1 MKKLLALV
9 LALVMSMSLV
19 TISNAA
25 FKDADKISNKEAVDV
40 MAAVGVLAGYDNGE
54 FGATDTLTRAQACKI
69 IAYLDLGKDVAEAL
83 PAVQVFSDLPASNWA
98 AKYVAYCAD
107 AGYLSG
113 VGDNKFA
120 PDEKV
125 TGYQFGKM
133 LLCALGYDATIEE
146 MTGASWTIKV
156 AKLMEKNSISKGTSK
171 LGAAVLTREEA
182 AQYALNALKATCV
195 EYDEKGSTIT
205 AGDVTIITG
214 AKKAQAVYSGET
226 YADDI
231 VAGTPVDGKYTL
243 QLGEKLYKGDLKKD
257 TSVTVD
263 EFNRPLDYK
272 WTYKTNDDVYTVA
285 KTALFTYTA
294 ETSAKNMLKDL
305 KGWYI
310 GSVASANK
318 ITAESDI
325 AAYANDTANGKVV
338 ELYGDKDNKV
348 INATAVEI
356 EYAVAEITDISTNK
370 AGDVTYTLSY
380 GGSDITA
387 KDWADDDKNTDTVKV
402 YGKVAEDDIVTFTTT
417 GAGTS
422 ADPYVQHIYP
432 TTKVV
437 GTQTQKTSDKITVSG
452 TAYSVALG
460 VAKDRSNNV
469 AMTDFANKTSDNNY
483 YLDQFGFV
491 VKTSAIAEEKNYAV
505 IDLIAL
511 MGASGTGSNQY
522 AEAKLVFADGSTKT
536 VKVTKIDSKKIKDYA
551 ALTDGTSA
559 VVGTSMNTNKAK
571 NTAFENKVVTYTVK
585 NDEYTLKFVGT
596 NPTSIALT
604 SGVPTLS
611 GSDAINSET
620 VVVVKS
626 GTTDTNAKFTAY
638 TGYKAMPTVTSTPV
652 SYATDDGKVVF
663 VYVDAVGKTV
673 SGAVTK
679 TDVFYAISDDV
690 TVTGNASDDN
700 LVYAVE
706 GILNGEKTTI
716 KSEEVIFDNTGDVKM
731 SKGYLYTVEFD
742 GSGYVTKSTL
752 QGAAGTDFVK
762 STVTTA
768 AKNGLLVTNAT
779 TYTYDGTEK
788 VVVIDSDGELVSG
801 SITSASKDD
810 VVYVKV
816 VDKNAADGTAKKIA
830 IDTIYIIQK

>member
-83 PAVQVFSDLPASNWA
+83 PAVQVFSDLSANNWA

-107 AGYLSG
+107 AGYVSG

-133 LLCALGYDATIEE
+133 LLCALGYDQKVEE
-146 MTGASWTIKV
+146 MTGSSWEIKV
-156 AKLMEKNSISKGTSK
+156 AKLMESNSLSKGTSK
-171 LGAAVLTREEA
+171 LGSANLTREEA

-214 AKKAQAVYSGET
+214 AKKAQAVYSGEP

-231 VAGTPVDGKYTL
+231 VAGTAVDGKYTL

-380 GGSDITA
+380 DGSDITA

-460 VAKDRSNNV
+460 VAKDSSNNV

-536 VKVTKIDSKKIKDYA
+536 VKVTKIDSKKIKDYT
-551 ALTDGTSA
+551 ALTDDTSA

-596 NPTSIALT
+596 NPSGIALT

-752 QGAAGTDFVK
+752 QGNTGDDFVK

-810 VVYVKV
+810 VVYIKV
-816 VDKNAADGTAKKIA
+816 VDKNASGAKLIA

>member
-25 FKDADKISNKEAVDV
+25 YSDAADIDYKEAVDV
-40 MAAVGVLAGYDNGE
+40 MSAVGVLEGSDGKFDPKAE
-54 FGATDTLTRAQACKI
+54 LTREQAAKI

-83 PAVQVFSDLPASNWA
+83 PAVKVFNDVEATRWS
-98 AKYVAYCAD
+98 AKFIAYCAD
-107 AGYLSG
+107 AGYIAG
-113 VGDNKFA
+113 VGNGNFDPTGKL
-120 PDEKV
+120 
-125 TGYQFGKM
+125 TGYAFGKL

-146 MTGASWTIKV
+146 MTGAAWTIKV
-156 AKLMEKNSISKGTSK
+156 AKLMESNSLTKGTSK
-171 LGAAVLTREEA
+171 LGSAVLTREEA
-182 AQYALNALKATCV
+182 AQYALNALKATMV
-195 EYDEKGSTIT
+195 EYDDKGSTIT
-205 AGDVTIITG
+205 AGDVTIVTG
-214 AKKAQAVYSGET
+214 AKKANAVTTEESYGKAIKTEYQT
-226 YADDI
+226 D
-231 VAGTPVDGKYTL
+231 GTTPATKQSV

-338 ELYGDKDNKV
+338 EFYGDKDNKV

-380 GGSDITA
+380 DGSDITA

-460 VAKDRSNNV
+460 VAKDSSNNV

-483 YLDQFGFV
+483 YLDQYGFV

-511 MGASGTGSNQY
+511 MGASGTASNKY
-522 AEAKLVFADGSTKT
+522 AEAKLVFADGTTKT
-536 VKVTKIDSKKIKDYA
+536 VKVTKIGDNKVKDFA
-551 ALTDGTSA
+551 NENPTA
-559 VVGTSMNTNKAK
+559 VADTKLSTEKGNNTV
-571 NTAFENKVVTYTVK
+571 FENKVFTYTVK
-585 NDEYTLKFVGT
+585 NDEYTLKPVGST
-596 NPTSIALT
+596 DTLALT

-626 GTTDTNAKFTAY
+626 GSNDTNAKFTAY
-638 TGYKAMPTVTSTPV
+638 TGYKAMPSVESTTV

-663 VYVDAVGKTV
+663 VYVDAVGTRV

-731 SKGYLYTVEFD
+731 TKGYLYTVEFD

-752 QGAAGTDFVK
+752 QGNTGDDFVK

-768 AKNGLLVTNAT
+768 AKNGLLVTDAK

-810 VVYVKV
+810 VVYIKV
-816 VDKNAADGTAKKIA
+816 VDKNATGEAKEIA

>member
-1 MKKLLALV
+1 ML
-9 LALVMSMSLV
+9 
-19 TISNAA
+19 
-25 FKDADKISNKEAVDV
+25 
-40 MAAVGVLAGYDNGE
+40 
-54 FGATDTLTRAQACKI
+54 TLI
-69 IAYLDLGKDVAEAL
+69 IAYLDLGKSTAEAL
-83 PAVQVFSDLPASNWA
+83 PAVKVFNDVEASRWS
-98 AKYVAYCAD
+98 AKFIAYCAD
-107 AGYLSG
+107 AGYING
-113 VGDNKFA
+113 VGNGNFDPTGKL
-120 PDEKV
+120 
-125 TGYQFGKM
+125 TGYAFGKL

-146 MTGASWTIKV
+146 MTGANWTIKV
-156 AKLMEKNSISKGTSK
+156 AKLMESNSLTKGTSK
-171 LGAAVLTREEA
+171 LGSAVLTREEA
-182 AQYALNALKATCV
+182 AQYALNALKATMV

-205 AGDVTIITG
+205 AGDVTIVTG

-231 VAGTPVDGKYTL
+231 VAGTAVDGKYTL

-325 AAYANDTANGKVV
+325 AAYASDTANGKVV

-380 GGSDITA
+380 DGSDITA

-460 VAKDRSNNV
+460 VAKGNSNNV

-536 VKVTKIDSKKIKDYA
+536 VKVTKIDDKKVKDYTA
-551 ALTDGTSA
+551 NDAFTNG
-559 VVGTSMNTNKAK
+559 VVGTSMSTNKAK

-596 NPTSIALT
+596 NPADLKLT
-604 SGVPTLS
+604 SGVPTLGAYS
-611 GSDAINSET
+611 VNSET

-638 TGYKAMPTVTSTPV
+638 TGYKAMPTITGTTVATTV
-652 SYATDDGKVVF
+652 ATDDDKVVF
-663 VYVDAVGKTV
+663 VYVDAVGASI

-690 TVTGNASDDN
+690 TVMGNASDDN

-731 SKGYLYTVEFD
+731 SKGELYTVEFD
-742 GSGYVTKSTL
+742 GSGYVTKSAL
-752 QGAAGTDFVK
+752 QGAAGDDFVK

-816 VDKNAADGTAKKIA
+816 VDKNAAAGTAKKIA

>member
-83 PAVQVFSDLPASNWA
+83 PAVQVFSDLSANNWA

-107 AGYLSG
+107 AGYVSG

-133 LLCALGYDATIEE
+133 LLCALGYDQKVEE
-146 MTGASWTIKV
+146 MTGSSWEIKV
-156 AKLMEKNSISKGTSK
+156 AKLMESNSLSKGTSK
-171 LGAAVLTREEA
+171 LGSAVLTREEA

-214 AKKAQAVYSGET
+214 AKKAQAVYSGEP

-231 VAGTPVDGKYTL
+231 VAGTAVDGKYTL

-380 GGSDITA
+380 DGSDITA

-460 VAKDRSNNV
+460 VAKDSSNNV

-536 VKVTKIDSKKIKDYA
+536 VKVTKIDSKKIKDYT
-551 ALTDGTSA
+551 ALTDDTSA

-596 NPTSIALT
+596 NPSGIALT

-752 QGAAGTDFVK
+752 QGNTGDDFVK

-810 VVYVKV
+810 VVYIKV
-816 VDKNAADGTAKKIA
+816 VDKNASGAKLIA